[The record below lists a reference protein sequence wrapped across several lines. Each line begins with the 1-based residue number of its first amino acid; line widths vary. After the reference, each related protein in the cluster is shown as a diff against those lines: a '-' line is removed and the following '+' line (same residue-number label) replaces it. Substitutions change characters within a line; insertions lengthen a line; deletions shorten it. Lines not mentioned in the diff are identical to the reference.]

1 MKEKFTTV
9 ERNATSTA
17 VVNQIIQMIA
27 DGQLH
32 AGEKLPSERHLQDL
46 LKVGRPSIR
55 EALSA
60 LQIMHICETRI
71 GDGTYITS
79 LDPQYMTKPFE
90 ILMLLSKPSLNEL
103 FDMRGILEVGAIRL
117 AVNNLTTEE
126 LDELV
131 ECVKKES
138 KLVNNPNEFAR
149 TDTELHGIIIGASHN
164 SLMKN
169 IMYSLQH
176 MSSLSR
182 GITSV
187 FAEVRRQ
194 AVQDHREIVEALLKC
209 DVISA
214 ENAMRKHL
222 KNVQKSVTN
231 INSEV
236 LTKKI
241 EVFGEQC

>member
-9 ERNATSTA
+9 ERNATSIA

-32 AGEKLPSERHLQDL
+32 AGEKLPSERQLQDL

-79 LDPQYMTKPFE
+79 LDPQDMTKPFE

-103 FDMRGILEVGAIRL
+103 FDMREILEVGAIRL
-117 AVNNLTTEE
+117 AVQNLTTEE

-131 ECVKKES
+131 ECVKRAREIVDNS
-138 KLVNNPNEFAR
+138 HEFAKV
-149 TDTELHGIIIGASHN
+149 DTQLHMIIVGASRN

-169 IMYSLQH
+169 IMYSLHH

-187 FAEVRRQ
+187 FAEVRHQ
-194 AVQDHREIVEALLKC
+194 AVKDHQEIVEALLQH
-209 DVISA
+209 DVIGA

-222 KNVQKSVTN
+222 QNVQKSVTD
-231 INSEV
+231 INGEI

-241 EVFGEQC
+241 KVSEKEF